1 VPNDREAVW
10 LSGYSTTSELYTW
23 VSQINQIRN
32 QAIYK
37 DAGYLLY
44 KAYPIYSDDTTI
56 ALRKGDDNSQIISV
70 YTNQGSGA
78 SSYTLTLPSSDT
90 GFTANQALVEVG
102 GCTTL
107 SADGSGNLAVAMA
120 GGLPRVYYPAAELS
134 GSGICGQ

>member
-1 VPNDREAVW
+1 VPNDREALW

-23 VSQINQIRN
+23 VSQMNQIRN

-56 ALRKGDDNSQIISV
+56 ALRKGDDASQIISV

-78 SSYTLTLPSSDT
+78 SSYTSEVHGGEEARFDLMCYDVM
-90 GFTANQALVEVG
+90 NWMDKRRLVYI
-102 GCTTL
+102 
-107 SADGSGNLAVAMA
+107 D
-120 GGLPRVYYPAAELS
+120 
-134 GSGICGQ
+134 